1 MIQRVRG
8 TEDYLD
14 LGLFAFTLNTIKK
27 HLATYN
33 FNQIETPIIE
43 STDLFIR
50 SVGKETDIVSKEMY
64 IFQTASGES
73 LCLRPEAT
81 ASIIRAYVENKVQT
95 APWKVFLHGP
105 MFRHER
111 PQKGR
116 YRQFSQVSVEVIN
129 AKSIVHDAQ
138 MLKMFDVLFSEIFKF
153 EHYITKLNFLGCS
166 ADRKAHREKLVEFL
180 HASTESICDTCIV
193 RRDKNPLRV
202 FDCKNESCKKHYAKA
217 PLLTDFLCSEC
228 KNEWQQLQELLSILS
243 VNVVLDPWLVRGLDY
258 YNKTVFEFVSND
270 ALGAQNAFGGGGRY
284 NLGKDVGA
292 DDDLHCVGAGLGF
305 ERLAMLV
312 ESNKSKLLIPETP
325 ALHVLVPFTEEQV
338 PLCLLLADQ
347 LQAHGLCVDVILD
360 IAAIGKMM
368 KRVHTMGATW
378 ALVIG
383 PDEQA
388 QQMVSA
394 KHMSSGKTESIK
406 QADLLSFL
414 RR

>member
-14 LGLFAFTLNTIKK
+14 LNLFTFTLNAVKK
-27 HLATYN
+27 HLAGYN

-64 IFQTASGES
+64 IFQTSSGES

-81 ASIIRAYVENKVQT
+81 ASIIRAYIENKVQT

-116 YRQFSQVSVEVIN
+116 YRQFSQVSVEIIN
-129 AKSIVHDAQ
+129 AKNISHDAY
-138 MLKMFDVLFSEIFKF
+138 MLKMFDVLFSEVFKF
-153 EHYITKLNFLGCS
+153 ENYVTKLNFLGCS
-166 ADRKAHREKLVEFL
+166 QDRKKHREKLVEFL
-180 HASTESICDTCIV
+180 HASTESICETCIV

-202 FDCKNESCKKHYAKA
+202 FDCKNETCKKQYKKA

-228 KNEWQQLQELLSILS
+228 MAEWQQLQELLAILS

-284 NLGKDVGA
+284 NLGKDMGA
-292 DDDLHCVGAGLGF
+292 RDDFDCVGVGIGF

-312 ESNKSKLLIPETP
+312 ENNRSKLVIPEAP
-325 ALHVLVPFTEEQV
+325 ALFVFVPFTQEQV
-338 PLCLLLADQ
+338 PLCFLLADQ
-347 LQAHGLCVDVILD
+347 LQAQGLCVDVILD
-360 IAAIGKMM
+360 ITAIGKMM

-388 QQMVSA
+388 QQMVSV
-394 KHMSSGKTESIK
+394 KHMSSGKVENVK
-406 QADLLSFL
+406 QAELLSFL